1 MIRPNVFCT
10 RCGTAN
16 RAQSAF
22 CYACGQS
29 LQNVAPA
36 SPASSAGDSGPGGY
50 HSHSGQLE
58 PRYLLKRRYR
68 IIARLGNGG
77 FGAVYKAEDAQFS
90 NRMVAVKEMNRG
102 GLTPLEIAGAADAF
116 KREALLLAKLKH
128 PSLPGIYD

>member
-1 MIRPNVFCT
+1 MMIRPNVYCT

-36 SPASSAGDSGPGGY
+36 SPATSTSDPGSGGY
-50 HSHSGQLE
+50 RSHSSQLA

-77 FGAVYKAEDAQFS
+77 FGAVYKAEDEQS
-90 NRMVAVKEMNRG
+90 GNRLVAVKEMNRG
-102 GLTPLEIAGAADAF
+102 GLTPLEIAGPP
-116 KREALLLAKLKH
+116 KPLSVRRYCWQH
-128 PSLPGIYD
+128 